1 MAKADAWGAPGGT
14 AFERREARGDGLA
27 GNTRLI
33 AEPAYRR
40 LLAAEPLLRRSIPAL
55 IILFLVVIAA
65 LRVLSLMNERDEVE
79 RDTRAILSLAAGQ
92 MASAIA
98 ADPNAASTGA
108 LDLLE
113 NAGRLGAMGRSH
125 VLAITDDAFKIIA
138 VSPLSTGWQ
147 GRSLDSLVQGGQ
159 PLFMF
164 GERAGVMNVSIAGQN
179 WYAAVSL
186 TASRKNAAAV
196 LVPQEAVFDSWRKTV
211 SLNVTLFV
219 LTAGVLIIILYAY
232 FGQAARAQAADRI
245 YLEAHQ
251 RIDMALVRGRC
262 GLWDW
267 DMVRGKMY
275 WSRSMYDM
283 LGYEPCDTMLSFG
296 EVDEIIHPED
306 GDLFDLANRIVEREI
321 DHIDQVFRM
330 RHADGQ
336 WVWMR
341 ARAQVIDP
349 EAPEIQLIGIAVDVT
364 EQRHLALRSEAA
376 DLRLRTAI
384 ENINESFVL
393 WDASEHLIMCNS
405 KFQKD
410 NGLSD
415 RDVMP
420 GAART
425 ALEEHMLAFASERR
439 LANSNGP
446 QGGVTLERQLADG
459 RWLQVNELRTRDGG
473 TVSVGSDI
481 TQIKLHQEKLVDSE
495 RRLMAT
501 IHDLSL
507 ARRAEEER
515 ARELVELNRKYMKET
530 ERAEA
535 ANRAKS
541 EFLAN
546 MSHELRTPLN
556 AIIGF
561 SELME
566 QGLFGPLGSPRY
578 EEYATDIN
586 GSGKYLLGVIN
597 DILDMSKIEAGQF
610 SVDREEIDLCPLIKE
625 TVRVVS
631 LQAAEKSITVETR
644 IAEFDAALRRPARD
658 QADRHQPAV
667 ERGEVHRTGRPH
679 FGQGAQHLRRVGAD
693 HRGQWLRHPQGSAGQ
708 ARPAVRAGAE
718 PVFQEP
724 CRIWP
729 RPGHLALAG
738 RTAGRRAE
746 DPLDRRRRHHRVGA
760 HPGEEGAASGEGSG
774 LKLSFDGGLIYNRPH
789 FHDLSAAKFVDHVL
803 GERHSPAVYVQA
815 KEPSPWP
822 AVEGDPAR
830 YVGRIGD
837 EHPDI
842 KIEVRNVLEVPL
854 QHFAITRQAD
864 PPAIVDRFVVHEL
877 PELRPILAV
886 QAGDVVAVDIGEID
900 FGHGNRPIFPQA
912 PAACAAGAG
921 SRGHCMPSSSLP
933 DGR

>member
-14 AFERREARGDGLA
+14 AFAHREARSDGLA

-40 LLAAEPLLRRSIPAL
+40 LLAAEPLLRRSIPVL
-55 IILFLVVIAA
+55 IITFLIVIAA
-65 LRVLSLMNERDEVE
+65 LRVLSLMNERDDVE
-79 RDTRAILSLAAGQ
+79 RNAKAILTLAAGQ
-92 MASAIA
+92 LASSLATTSDTVPGAIQ
-98 ADPNAASTGA
+98 
-108 LDLLE
+108 DLLE
-113 NAGRLGAMGRSH
+113 TTSRQGAMGRSH
-125 VLAITDDAFKIIA
+125 VLVITDSAFKIVA
-138 VSPLSTGWQ
+138 VTPRSMPWQ
-147 GRSLDSLVQGGQ
+147 GHSLDGLVEGGQ

-164 GERAGVMNVSIAGQN
+164 GDRAGVMEVNIDGRD

-186 TASRKNAAAV
+186 ANGRKGASAT
-196 LVPQEAVFDSWRKTV
+196 LVPQDAVFDAWRKTV

-219 LTAGVLIIILYAY
+219 LTAGVLIVILYAY

-283 LGYEPCDTMLSFG
+283 LGYKPCDTMLSFG
-296 EVDEIIHPED
+296 EVDQIIHPED
-306 GDLFDLANRIVEREI
+306 GDLFELANRIVAREI

-330 RHADGQ
+330 RHSDGQ

-393 WDASEHLIMCNS
+393 WDSAQRLIMCNS
-405 KFQKD
+405 KYQQD

-420 GAART
+420 GVTRA
-425 ALEEHMLAFASERR
+425 ALEERMLAFASERR
-439 LANSNGP
+439 LANTSGL
-446 QGGVTLERQLADG
+446 QGGATFERQLADG
-459 RWLQVNELRTRDGG
+459 RWLQVNELKTRDGG
-473 TVSVGSDI
+473 IVSVGSDI

-515 ARELVELNRKYMKET
+515 SRELVDLNRKYMKET

-566 QGLFGPLGSPRY
+566 QGLFGPLGSERY

-586 GSGKYLLGVIN
+586 SSGKYLLGVIN

-610 SVDREEIDLCPLIKE
+610 SLDREEIDLGPLISE

-631 LQAAEKSITVETR
+631 LQAAQKAITVETR
-644 IAEFDAALRRPARD
+644 IADALTLV
-658 QADRHQPAV
+658 ADRRAIKQIVINLLSNAV
-667 ERGEVHRTGRPH
+667 KFTGQGGHISVRARNTSGALVLTIEDNGCGIPKDALGKLGRPFEQVQNQFSKSH
-679 FGQGAQHLRRVGAD
+679 A
-693 HRGQWLRHPQGSAGQ
+693 
-708 ARPAVRAGAE
+708 
-718 PVFQEP
+718 
-724 CRIWP
+724 
-729 RPGHLALAG
+729 
-738 RTAGRRAE
+738 
-746 DPLDRRRRHHRVGA
+746 
-760 HPGEEGAASGEGSG
+760 GSG
-774 LKLSFDGGLIYNRPH
+774 LGLAISRSLAELQGGALKIRSTEGVGTIVSVRIPVKK
-789 FHDLSAAKFVDHVL
+789 AA
-803 GERHSPAVYVQA
+803 
-815 KEPSPWP
+815 
-822 AVEGDPAR
+822 
-830 YVGRIGD
+830 
-837 EHPDI
+837 
-842 KIEVRNVLEVPL
+842 
-854 QHFAITRQAD
+854 
-864 PPAIVDRFVVHEL
+864 PAIR
-877 PELRPILAV
+877 
-886 QAGDVVAVDIGEID
+886 VA
-900 FGHGNRPIFPQA
+900 A
-912 PAACAAGAG
+912 
-921 SRGHCMPSSSLP
+921 
-933 DGR
+933 

>member
-14 AFERREARGDGLA
+14 VFAHRETRGDGLA

-55 IILFLVVIAA
+55 IITFLIVIAA
-65 LRVLSLMNERDEVE
+65 LRVLSLMNERYDVE
-79 RDTRAILSLAAGQ
+79 RNAKAILTLAAGQ
-92 MASAIA
+92 LASSLATTSETVPGAIQ
-98 ADPNAASTGA
+98 
-108 LDLLE
+108 DLLE
-113 NAGRLGAMGRSH
+113 TTSRQGAMGRSH
-125 VLAITDDAFKIIA
+125 VLVITDSAFKIVA
-138 VSPLSTGWQ
+138 VTPRSMPWQ
-147 GRSLDSLVQGGQ
+147 GHSLDGLVEGGQ

-164 GERAGVMNVSIAGQN
+164 GDRAGVMDVNIGGRD

-186 TASRKNAAAV
+186 ADGGKGASAA
-196 LVPQEAVFDSWRKTV
+196 LVPQDAVFDAWRKTV

-219 LTAGVLIIILYAY
+219 LTAGVLIVILYAY

-283 LGYEPCDTMLSFG
+283 LGYKPCDTMLSFG
-296 EVDEIIHPED
+296 EVDQIIHPED
-306 GDLFDLANRIVEREI
+306 GDLFELANRIVAREI

-336 WVWMR
+336 WIWMR

-349 EAPEIQLIGIAVDVT
+349 VAPEIQLIGIAVDVT

-393 WDASEHLIMCNS
+393 WDSTQRLIMCNS
-405 KFQKD
+405 KYQQD

-420 GAART
+420 GTARA
-425 ALEEHMLAFASERR
+425 ALEERMLAFASERR
-439 LANSNGP
+439 LAHTSGL
-446 QGGVTLERQLADG
+446 QGGATFERQLADG
-459 RWLQVNELRTRDGG
+459 RWLQVNELKTRDGG
-473 TVSVGSDI
+473 IVSVGSDI

-515 ARELVELNRKYMKET
+515 SRELVDLNRKYMKET

-566 QGLFGPLGSPRY
+566 QGLFGPLGSERY

-586 GSGKYLLGVIN
+586 SSGKYLLGVIN

-610 SVDREEIDLCPLIKE
+610 SLDREEIDLGPLISE

-631 LQAAEKSITVETR
+631 LQAAQKAITVETR
-644 IAEFDAALRRPARD
+644 IADALTLV
-658 QADRHQPAV
+658 ADRRAIKQIVINLLSNAV
-667 ERGEVHRTGRPH
+667 KFTGQGGHISVRARNTSGALVLTIEDNGCGIPKEALGKLGRPFEQVQNQFSKSH
-679 FGQGAQHLRRVGAD
+679 A
-693 HRGQWLRHPQGSAGQ
+693 
-708 ARPAVRAGAE
+708 
-718 PVFQEP
+718 
-724 CRIWP
+724 
-729 RPGHLALAG
+729 
-738 RTAGRRAE
+738 
-746 DPLDRRRRHHRVGA
+746 
-760 HPGEEGAASGEGSG
+760 GSG
-774 LKLSFDGGLIYNRPH
+774 LGLAISRSLAELQGGALKIRSSEGVGTIVSVRIPV
-789 FHDLSAAKFVDHVL
+789 K
-803 GERHSPAVYVQA
+803 RAV
-815 KEPSPWP
+815 
-822 AVEGDPAR
+822 
-830 YVGRIGD
+830 
-837 EHPDI
+837 
-842 KIEVRNVLEVPL
+842 
-854 QHFAITRQAD
+854 
-864 PPAIVDRFVVHEL
+864 PAIK
-877 PELRPILAV
+877 
-886 QAGDVVAVDIGEID
+886 VA
-900 FGHGNRPIFPQA
+900 A
-912 PAACAAGAG
+912 
-921 SRGHCMPSSSLP
+921 
-933 DGR
+933 

>member
-14 AFERREARGDGLA
+14 VFAHRETRGDGLA

-55 IILFLVVIAA
+55 IITFLIVIAA
-65 LRVLSLMNERDEVE
+65 LRVLSLMNERDDVE
-79 RDTRAILSLAAGQ
+79 RNAKAILTLAAGQ
-92 MASAIA
+92 LASSLATTSETVPGAIQ
-98 ADPNAASTGA
+98 
-108 LDLLE
+108 DLLE
-113 NAGRLGAMGRSH
+113 TTSRQGAMGRSH
-125 VLAITDDAFKIIA
+125 VLVITDSAFKIVA
-138 VSPLSTGWQ
+138 VTPRSMPWQ
-147 GRSLDSLVQGGQ
+147 GHSLDGLVEGGQ

-164 GERAGVMNVSIAGQN
+164 GDRAGVMDVNIGGRD

-186 TASRKNAAAV
+186 ADGGKGASAA
-196 LVPQEAVFDSWRKTV
+196 LVPQDAVFDAWRKTV

-219 LTAGVLIIILYAY
+219 LTAGVLIVILYAY

-283 LGYEPCDTMLSFG
+283 LGYKPCETMLSFG
-296 EVDEIIHPED
+296 EVDQIIHPED
-306 GDLFDLANRIVEREI
+306 GDLFELANRIVAREI

-336 WVWMR
+336 WIWMR

-393 WDASEHLIMCNS
+393 WDSTQRLIMCNS
-405 KFQKD
+405 KYQQD

-420 GAART
+420 GTARA
-425 ALEEHMLAFASERR
+425 ALEERMLAFASERR
-439 LANSNGP
+439 LAHTSGL
-446 QGGVTLERQLADG
+446 QGGATFERQLADG
-459 RWLQVNELRTRDGG
+459 RWLQVNELKTRDGG
-473 TVSVGSDI
+473 IVSVGSDI

-515 ARELVELNRKYMKET
+515 SRELVDLNRKYMKET

-566 QGLFGPLGSPRY
+566 QGLFGPLGSERY

-586 GSGKYLLGVIN
+586 SSGKYLLGVIN

-610 SVDREEIDLCPLIKE
+610 SLDREEIDLGPLISE

-631 LQAAEKSITVETR
+631 LQAAQKAITVETR
-644 IAEFDAALRRPARD
+644 IADALTLV
-658 QADRHQPAV
+658 ADRRAIKQIVINLLSNAV
-667 ERGEVHRTGRPH
+667 KFTGQGGHISVRARNTSGALVLTIEDNGCGIPKEALGKLGRPFEQVQNQFSKSH
-679 FGQGAQHLRRVGAD
+679 A
-693 HRGQWLRHPQGSAGQ
+693 
-708 ARPAVRAGAE
+708 
-718 PVFQEP
+718 
-724 CRIWP
+724 
-729 RPGHLALAG
+729 
-738 RTAGRRAE
+738 
-746 DPLDRRRRHHRVGA
+746 
-760 HPGEEGAASGEGSG
+760 GSG
-774 LKLSFDGGLIYNRPH
+774 LGLAISRSLAELQGGALKIRSSEGVGTIVSVRIPV
-789 FHDLSAAKFVDHVL
+789 K
-803 GERHSPAVYVQA
+803 RAV
-815 KEPSPWP
+815 
-822 AVEGDPAR
+822 
-830 YVGRIGD
+830 
-837 EHPDI
+837 
-842 KIEVRNVLEVPL
+842 
-854 QHFAITRQAD
+854 
-864 PPAIVDRFVVHEL
+864 PAIK
-877 PELRPILAV
+877 
-886 QAGDVVAVDIGEID
+886 VA
-900 FGHGNRPIFPQA
+900 A
-912 PAACAAGAG
+912 
-921 SRGHCMPSSSLP
+921 
-933 DGR
+933 

>member
-14 AFERREARGDGLA
+14 PFERREARGDGLA

-644 IAEFDAALRRPARD
+644 IADSMRLY
-658 QADRHQPAV
+658 ADRRAIKQIVINLLSNAV
-667 ERGEVHRTGRPH
+667 KFTGQGGHISVRARNTSGALVLTIEDNGCGIPKEALGKLGRPFEQVQNQFSKNH
-679 FGQGAQHLRRVGAD
+679 A
-693 HRGQWLRHPQGSAGQ
+693 
-708 ARPAVRAGAE
+708 
-718 PVFQEP
+718 
-724 CRIWP
+724 
-729 RPGHLALAG
+729 
-738 RTAGRRAE
+738 
-746 DPLDRRRRHHRVGA
+746 
-760 HPGEEGAASGEGSG
+760 GSG
-774 LKLSFDGGLIYNRPH
+774 LGLAISRSLAELQGGALKIRSTEGVGTIVSVRIPVKK
-789 FHDLSAAKFVDHVL
+789 AT
-803 GERHSPAVYVQA
+803 PAV
-815 KEPSPWP
+815 K
-822 AVEGDPAR
+822 
-830 YVGRIGD
+830 
-837 EHPDI
+837 
-842 KIEVRNVLEVPL
+842 
-854 QHFAITRQAD
+854 
-864 PPAIVDRFVVHEL
+864 
-877 PELRPILAV
+877 
-886 QAGDVVAVDIGEID
+886 
-900 FGHGNRPIFPQA
+900 
-912 PAACAAGAG
+912 AAA
-921 SRGHCMPSSSLP
+921 
-933 DGR
+933 

>member
-14 AFERREARGDGLA
+14 AFAHREARSDGLA

-40 LLAAEPLLRRSIPAL
+40 LLAAEPLLRRSIPVL
-55 IILFLVVIAA
+55 IITFLVVIAA
-65 LRVLSLMNERDEVE
+65 LRVLSLMNERDDVE
-79 RDTRAILSLAAGQ
+79 RNAKAILMLAAGQ
-92 MASAIA
+92 LASSLATTSDTVPGAIQ
-98 ADPNAASTGA
+98 
-108 LDLLE
+108 DLLE
-113 NAGRLGAMGRSH
+113 TTSRQGAMGRSH
-125 VLAITDDAFKIIA
+125 VLVITDSAFKIVA
-138 VSPLSTGWQ
+138 VTPRSVPWQ
-147 GRSLDSLVQGGQ
+147 GHSLDGLVEGGQ

-164 GERAGVMNVSIAGQN
+164 GDRAGVMDVNIDGRD

-186 TASRKNAAAV
+186 ANGQKGASAA
-196 LVPQEAVFDSWRKTV
+196 LVPQDAVFDAWRKTV

-219 LTAGVLIIILYAY
+219 LTAGVLIVILYAY

-283 LGYEPCDTMLSFG
+283 LGYKPCDTMLSFG
-296 EVDEIIHPED
+296 EVDQIIHPED
-306 GDLFDLANRIVEREI
+306 GDLFELANRIVAREI

-330 RHADGQ
+330 RHSDGQ

-393 WDASEHLIMCNS
+393 WDSAQRLIMCNS
-405 KFQKD
+405 KYQQD

-420 GAART
+420 GVTRA
-425 ALEEHMLAFASERR
+425 ALEERMLAFASERR
-439 LANSNGP
+439 LAHTSGL
-446 QGGVTLERQLADG
+446 QGGATFERQLADG
-459 RWLQVNELRTRDGG
+459 RWLQVNELKTRDGG
-473 TVSVGSDI
+473 IVSVGSDI

-515 ARELVELNRKYMKET
+515 SRELVDLNRKYMKET

-566 QGLFGPLGSPRY
+566 QGLFGPLGSERY

-586 GSGKYLLGVIN
+586 SSGKYLLGVIN

-610 SVDREEIDLCPLIKE
+610 SLDREEIDLGPLISE

-631 LQAAEKSITVETR
+631 LQAAQKAITVETR
-644 IAEFDAALRRPARD
+644 IADALTLV
-658 QADRHQPAV
+658 ADRRAIKQIVINLLSNAV
-667 ERGEVHRTGRPH
+667 KFTGQGGHISVRARNTSGALVLTIEDNGCGIPKDALGKLGRPFEQVQNQFSKSH
-679 FGQGAQHLRRVGAD
+679 A
-693 HRGQWLRHPQGSAGQ
+693 
-708 ARPAVRAGAE
+708 
-718 PVFQEP
+718 
-724 CRIWP
+724 
-729 RPGHLALAG
+729 
-738 RTAGRRAE
+738 
-746 DPLDRRRRHHRVGA
+746 
-760 HPGEEGAASGEGSG
+760 GSG
-774 LKLSFDGGLIYNRPH
+774 LGLAISRSLAELQGGALKIRSTEGVGTIVSVRIPVKK
-789 FHDLSAAKFVDHVL
+789 AA
-803 GERHSPAVYVQA
+803 
-815 KEPSPWP
+815 
-822 AVEGDPAR
+822 
-830 YVGRIGD
+830 
-837 EHPDI
+837 
-842 KIEVRNVLEVPL
+842 
-854 QHFAITRQAD
+854 
-864 PPAIVDRFVVHEL
+864 PAIR
-877 PELRPILAV
+877 
-886 QAGDVVAVDIGEID
+886 VA
-900 FGHGNRPIFPQA
+900 A
-912 PAACAAGAG
+912 
-921 SRGHCMPSSSLP
+921 
-933 DGR
+933 

>member
-1 MAKADAWGAPGGT
+1 MAKADAWGAPGGM
-14 AFERREARGDGLA
+14 AFARRETRSDGLA

-33 AEPAYRR
+33 AEPAYKR

-55 IILFLVVIAA
+55 IVIFLLVIAA
-65 LRVLSLMNERDEVE
+65 LRVLSLMNERDDVE
-79 RDTRAILSLAAGQ
+79 RDAKAILTLAAAQLASSLATT
-92 MASAIA
+92 S
-98 ADPNAASTGA
+98 DTLPGA
-108 LDLLE
+108 TQDLLE
-113 NAGRLGAMGRSH
+113 TTSRQGAMGRSH
-125 VLAITDDAFKIIA
+125 VLVITDSAFKITA
-138 VSPLSTGWQ
+138 VTPRSVPWQ
-147 GRSLDSLVQGGQ
+147 GHSLDGLVQGGQ

-164 GERAGVMNVSIAGQN
+164 GDRAGVMEVNIGGQD

-186 TASRKNAAAV
+186 SRDRKGAAAA
-196 LVPQEAVFDSWRKTV
+196 LVPQEAVFDTWRKTV

-283 LGYEPCDTMLSFG
+283 LGYEPCETMLSFG

-306 GDLFDLANRIVEREI
+306 GDLFELANRIVAREI

-341 ARAQVIDP
+341 ARAQVMDP

-393 WDASEHLIMCNS
+393 WDSSQRLIMCNS
-405 KFQKD
+405 KYQQD

-420 GAART
+420 GVTRAS
-425 ALEEHMLAFASERR
+425 LEERMLAFASERR
-439 LANSNGP
+439 LANTNGP
-446 QGGVTLERQLADG
+446 QGGATFERQLSDG

-473 TVSVGSDI
+473 NVSVGSDI

-515 ARELVELNRKYMKET
+515 SRELVDLNRKYMKET

-566 QGLFGPLGSPRY
+566 QGLFGPLGSERY

-586 GSGKYLLGVIN
+586 SSGKYLLGVIN

-610 SVDREEIDLCPLIKE
+610 SLDQEQIDLGPLISE

-631 LQAAEKSITVETR
+631 LQAAQKAITVETR
-644 IAEFDAALRRPARD
+644 IADALTLF
-658 QADRHQPAV
+658 ADRRAIKQIVINLLSNAV
-667 ERGEVHRTGRPH
+667 KFTGQGGHISVRARNTSGALVLTIEDNGCGIPKEALGKLGRPFEQVQNQFSKNH
-679 FGQGAQHLRRVGAD
+679 A
-693 HRGQWLRHPQGSAGQ
+693 
-708 ARPAVRAGAE
+708 
-718 PVFQEP
+718 
-724 CRIWP
+724 
-729 RPGHLALAG
+729 
-738 RTAGRRAE
+738 
-746 DPLDRRRRHHRVGA
+746 
-760 HPGEEGAASGEGSG
+760 GSG
-774 LKLSFDGGLIYNRPH
+774 LGLAISRSLAELQGGALKIR
-789 FHDLSAAKFVDHVL
+789 ST
-803 GERHSPAVYVQA
+803 
-815 KEPSPWP
+815 
-822 AVEGDPAR
+822 EG
-830 YVGRIGD
+830 VGTIVSVRI
-837 EHPDI
+837 PV
-842 KIEVRNVLEVPL
+842 KK
-854 QHFAITRQAD
+854 
-864 PPAIVDRFVVHEL
+864 
-877 PELRPILAV
+877 
-886 QAGDVVAVDIGEID
+886 
-900 FGHGNRPIFPQA
+900 A
-912 PAACAAGAG
+912 PAAVKAAA
-921 SRGHCMPSSSLP
+921 
-933 DGR
+933 

>member
-1 MAKADAWGAPGGT
+1 
-14 AFERREARGDGLA
+14 

-40 LLAAEPLLRRSIPAL
+40 LLAAEPLLRRSIPVL
-55 IILFLVVIAA
+55 IITFLIVIAA
-65 LRVLSLMNERDEVE
+65 LRVLSLMNERDDVE
-79 RDTRAILSLAAGQ
+79 RNAKAILTLAAGQ
-92 MASAIA
+92 LASSLATTSETVPGAIQ
-98 ADPNAASTGA
+98 
-108 LDLLE
+108 DLLE
-113 NAGRLGAMGRSH
+113 TTSRQGAMGRSH
-125 VLAITDDAFKIIA
+125 VLVITDSAFKIVA
-138 VSPLSTGWQ
+138 VTPRSMPWQ
-147 GRSLDSLVQGGQ
+147 GHSLDGLVEGGQ

-164 GERAGVMNVSIAGQN
+164 GDRAGVMDVNIDGRD

-186 TASRKNAAAV
+186 ANGGKGASAA
-196 LVPQEAVFDSWRKTV
+196 LVPQDAVFDAWRKTV

-219 LTAGVLIIILYAY
+219 LTAGVLIVILYAY

-283 LGYEPCDTMLSFG
+283 LGYKPCETMLSFG
-296 EVDEIIHPED
+296 EVDQIIHPED
-306 GDLFDLANRIVEREI
+306 GDLFELANRIVAREI

-393 WDASEHLIMCNS
+393 WDSTQRLIMCNS
-405 KFQKD
+405 KYQQD

-420 GAART
+420 GTARA
-425 ALEEHMLAFASERR
+425 ALEERMLAFASERR
-439 LANSNGP
+439 LAHTSGL
-446 QGGVTLERQLADG
+446 QGGATFERQLADG
-459 RWLQVNELRTRDGG
+459 RWLQVNELKTRDGG
-473 TVSVGSDI
+473 IVSVGSDI

-515 ARELVELNRKYMKET
+515 SRELVDLNRKYMKET

-566 QGLFGPLGSPRY
+566 QGLFGPLGSERY

-586 GSGKYLLGVIN
+586 SSGKYLLGVIN

-610 SVDREEIDLCPLIKE
+610 SLDREEIDLGPLISE

-631 LQAAEKSITVETR
+631 LQAAQKAITVETR
-644 IAEFDAALRRPARD
+644 IADALTLV
-658 QADRHQPAV
+658 ADRRAIKQIVINLLSNAV
-667 ERGEVHRTGRPH
+667 KFTGHGGHISVRARNTSGALVLTIEDNGCGIPKEALGKLGRPFEQVQNQFSKSH
-679 FGQGAQHLRRVGAD
+679 A
-693 HRGQWLRHPQGSAGQ
+693 
-708 ARPAVRAGAE
+708 
-718 PVFQEP
+718 
-724 CRIWP
+724 
-729 RPGHLALAG
+729 
-738 RTAGRRAE
+738 
-746 DPLDRRRRHHRVGA
+746 
-760 HPGEEGAASGEGSG
+760 GSG
-774 LKLSFDGGLIYNRPH
+774 LGLAISRSLAELQGGALKIR
-789 FHDLSAAKFVDHVL
+789 S
-803 GERHSPAVYVQA
+803 S
-815 KEPSPWP
+815 
-822 AVEGDPAR
+822 EG
-830 YVGRIGD
+830 VGTIVSVRI
-837 EHPDI
+837 PV
-842 KIEVRNVLEVPL
+842 KKSV
-854 QHFAITRQAD
+854 
-864 PPAIVDRFVVHEL
+864 PAIK
-877 PELRPILAV
+877 
-886 QAGDVVAVDIGEID
+886 
-900 FGHGNRPIFPQA
+900 
-912 PAACAAGAG
+912 AAA
-921 SRGHCMPSSSLP
+921 
-933 DGR
+933 

>member
-14 AFERREARGDGLA
+14 AFAHREARSDGLA

-40 LLAAEPLLRRSIPAL
+40 LLAAEPLLRRSIPVL
-55 IILFLVVIAA
+55 IITFLIVIAA
-65 LRVLSLMNERDEVE
+65 LRVLSLMNERDDVE
-79 RDTRAILSLAAGQ
+79 RNAKAILTLAAGHL
-92 MASAIA
+92 ASSLATSSDTVPGAIQ
-98 ADPNAASTGA
+98 
-108 LDLLE
+108 DLLE
-113 NAGRLGAMGRSH
+113 TTSRQGAMGRSH
-125 VLAITDDAFKIIA
+125 VLVITDSAFKIVA
-138 VSPLSTGWQ
+138 VTPRSVPWQ
-147 GRSLDSLVQGGQ
+147 GHSLDGLVEGGQ

-164 GERAGVMNVSIAGQN
+164 GDRAGVMDVNIDGRD

-186 TASRKNAAAV
+186 ANGRKGASAA
-196 LVPQEAVFDSWRKTV
+196 LVPQDAVFDTWRKTV

-219 LTAGVLIIILYAY
+219 LTAGVLIVILYAY

-283 LGYEPCDTMLSFG
+283 LGYKPCDTMLSFG
-296 EVDEIIHPED
+296 EVDQIIHPED
-306 GDLFDLANRIVEREI
+306 GDLFELANRIVAREI

-330 RHADGQ
+330 RHSDGQ

-393 WDASEHLIMCNS
+393 WDSAQRLIMCNS
-405 KFQKD
+405 KYQQD

-420 GAART
+420 GTARA
-425 ALEEHMLAFASERR
+425 ALEERMLAFASERR
-439 LANSNGP
+439 LANTSGL
-446 QGGVTLERQLADG
+446 QGGATFERQLADG
-459 RWLQVNELRTRDGG
+459 RWLQVNELKTRDGG
-473 TVSVGSDI
+473 IVSVGSDI

-515 ARELVELNRKYMKET
+515 SRELVDLNRKYMKET

-566 QGLFGPLGSPRY
+566 QGLFGPLGSERY

-586 GSGKYLLGVIN
+586 SSGKYLLGVIN

-610 SVDREEIDLCPLIKE
+610 SLDREEIDLGPLISE

-631 LQAAEKSITVETR
+631 LQAAQKAITVETR
-644 IAEFDAALRRPARD
+644 IADALTLV
-658 QADRHQPAV
+658 ADRRAIKQIVINLLSNAV
-667 ERGEVHRTGRPH
+667 KFTGQGGHISVRARNTSGALVLTIEDNGCGIPKDALGKLGRPFEQVQNQFSKSH
-679 FGQGAQHLRRVGAD
+679 A
-693 HRGQWLRHPQGSAGQ
+693 
-708 ARPAVRAGAE
+708 
-718 PVFQEP
+718 
-724 CRIWP
+724 
-729 RPGHLALAG
+729 
-738 RTAGRRAE
+738 
-746 DPLDRRRRHHRVGA
+746 
-760 HPGEEGAASGEGSG
+760 GSG
-774 LKLSFDGGLIYNRPH
+774 LGLAISRSLAELQGGALKIRSTEGVGTIVSVRIPVKK
-789 FHDLSAAKFVDHVL
+789 AAPV
-803 GERHSPAVYVQA
+803 
-815 KEPSPWP
+815 
-822 AVEGDPAR
+822 
-830 YVGRIGD
+830 
-837 EHPDI
+837 
-842 KIEVRNVLEVPL
+842 VR
-854 QHFAITRQAD
+854 
-864 PPAIVDRFVVHEL
+864 
-877 PELRPILAV
+877 
-886 QAGDVVAVDIGEID
+886 VA
-900 FGHGNRPIFPQA
+900 A
-912 PAACAAGAG
+912 
-921 SRGHCMPSSSLP
+921 
-933 DGR
+933 

>member
-14 AFERREARGDGLA
+14 VFAHRETRGDGLA

-55 IILFLVVIAA
+55 IITFLIVIAA
-65 LRVLSLMNERDEVE
+65 LRVLSLMNERDDVE
-79 RDTRAILSLAAGQ
+79 RNAKAILTLAAGQ
-92 MASAIA
+92 LASSLATTSETVPGAIQ
-98 ADPNAASTGA
+98 
-108 LDLLE
+108 DLLE
-113 NAGRLGAMGRSH
+113 TTSRQGAMGRSH
-125 VLAITDDAFKIIA
+125 VLVITDSAFKIVA
-138 VSPLSTGWQ
+138 VTPRSMPWQ
-147 GRSLDSLVQGGQ
+147 GHSLDGLVEGGQ

-164 GERAGVMNVSIAGQN
+164 GDRAGVMDVNIGGRD

-186 TASRKNAAAV
+186 ADGGKGASAA
-196 LVPQEAVFDSWRKTV
+196 LVPQDAVFDAWRKTV

-219 LTAGVLIIILYAY
+219 LTAGVLIVILYAY

-283 LGYEPCDTMLSFG
+283 LGYKPCDTMLSFG
-296 EVDEIIHPED
+296 EVDQIIHPED
-306 GDLFDLANRIVEREI
+306 GDLFELANRIVAREI

-336 WVWMR
+336 WIWMR

-393 WDASEHLIMCNS
+393 WDSTQRLIMCNS
-405 KFQKD
+405 KYQQD

-420 GAART
+420 GTARA
-425 ALEEHMLAFASERR
+425 ALEERMLAFASERR
-439 LANSNGP
+439 LAHTSGL
-446 QGGVTLERQLADG
+446 QGGATFERQLADG
-459 RWLQVNELRTRDGG
+459 RWLQVNELKTRDGG
-473 TVSVGSDI
+473 IVSVGSDI

-515 ARELVELNRKYMKET
+515 SRELVDLNRKYMKET

-566 QGLFGPLGSPRY
+566 QGLFGPLGSERY

-586 GSGKYLLGVIN
+586 SSGKYLLGVIN

-610 SVDREEIDLCPLIKE
+610 SLDREEIDLGPLISE

-631 LQAAEKSITVETR
+631 LQAAQKAITVETR
-644 IAEFDAALRRPARD
+644 IADALTLV
-658 QADRHQPAV
+658 ADRRAIKQIVINLLSNAV
-667 ERGEVHRTGRPH
+667 KFTGQGGHISVRARNTSGALVLTIEDNGCGIPKEALGKLGRPFEQVQNQFSKSH
-679 FGQGAQHLRRVGAD
+679 A
-693 HRGQWLRHPQGSAGQ
+693 
-708 ARPAVRAGAE
+708 
-718 PVFQEP
+718 
-724 CRIWP
+724 
-729 RPGHLALAG
+729 
-738 RTAGRRAE
+738 
-746 DPLDRRRRHHRVGA
+746 
-760 HPGEEGAASGEGSG
+760 GSG
-774 LKLSFDGGLIYNRPH
+774 LGLAISRSLAELQGGALKIRSSEGVGTIVSVRIPV
-789 FHDLSAAKFVDHVL
+789 K
-803 GERHSPAVYVQA
+803 RAV
-815 KEPSPWP
+815 
-822 AVEGDPAR
+822 
-830 YVGRIGD
+830 
-837 EHPDI
+837 
-842 KIEVRNVLEVPL
+842 
-854 QHFAITRQAD
+854 
-864 PPAIVDRFVVHEL
+864 PAIK
-877 PELRPILAV
+877 
-886 QAGDVVAVDIGEID
+886 VA
-900 FGHGNRPIFPQA
+900 A
-912 PAACAAGAG
+912 
-921 SRGHCMPSSSLP
+921 
-933 DGR
+933 

>member
-1 MAKADAWGAPGGT
+1 MAKADAWGAPGGM
-14 AFERREARGDGLA
+14 AFARRKTRSDGLA
-27 GNTRLI
+27 GNARLI
-33 AEPAYRR
+33 AEPAYKR

-55 IILFLVVIAA
+55 IVIFLIVIAA
-65 LRVLSLMNERDEVE
+65 LRVLSLMNERDDVE
-79 RDTRAILSLAAGQ
+79 RDAKAVLTLAAAQLASSLATT
-92 MASAIA
+92 S
-98 ADPNAASTGA
+98 DTLPGA
-108 LDLLE
+108 TQNLLE
-113 NAGRLGAMGRSH
+113 TTSRQGAMGRSH
-125 VLAITDDAFKIIA
+125 VLVITDSAFKITA
-138 VSPLSTGWQ
+138 VTPRSVPWQ
-147 GRSLDSLVQGGQ
+147 GHSLDGLVQGGQ

-164 GERAGVMNVSIAGQN
+164 GDRAGVMEVNIGGQD

-186 TASRKNAAAV
+186 SRDRKGAAAA
-196 LVPQEAVFDSWRKTV
+196 LVPQEAVFDAWRKTV

-219 LTAGVLIIILYAY
+219 LTAGVLIIVLYAY

-283 LGYEPCDTMLSFG
+283 LGYEPCETMLSFG

-306 GDLFDLANRIVEREI
+306 GDLFTLANRIVAREI

-341 ARAQVIDP
+341 ARAQVMDP

-393 WDASEHLIMCNS
+393 WDSAQRLIMCNS
-405 KFQKD
+405 KYQQD

-420 GAART
+420 GVTRVS
-425 ALEEHMLAFASERR
+425 LEERMLAFASERR
-439 LANSNGP
+439 LANTNGP
-446 QGGVTLERQLADG
+446 QGGATFERQLSDG

-473 TVSVGSDI
+473 IVSVGSDI

-515 ARELVELNRKYMKET
+515 SRELVDLNRKYMKET

-566 QGLFGPLGSPRY
+566 QGLFGPLGSERY

-586 GSGKYLLGVIN
+586 SSGKYLLGVIN

-610 SVDREEIDLCPLIKE
+610 SLDQEQIDLGPLISE

-631 LQAAEKSITVETR
+631 LQAAQKAITVETR
-644 IAEFDAALRRPARD
+644 IADALTLF
-658 QADRHQPAV
+658 ADRRAIKQIVINLLSNAV
-667 ERGEVHRTGRPH
+667 KFTGQGGHISVRARNTSGALVLTIEDNGCGIPKEALGKLGRPFEQVQNQFSKNH
-679 FGQGAQHLRRVGAD
+679 A
-693 HRGQWLRHPQGSAGQ
+693 
-708 ARPAVRAGAE
+708 
-718 PVFQEP
+718 
-724 CRIWP
+724 
-729 RPGHLALAG
+729 
-738 RTAGRRAE
+738 
-746 DPLDRRRRHHRVGA
+746 
-760 HPGEEGAASGEGSG
+760 GSG
-774 LKLSFDGGLIYNRPH
+774 LGLAISRSLAELQGGALKIRSTESVGTIVSVRIPVKK
-789 FHDLSAAKFVDHVL
+789 AP
-803 GERHSPAVYVQA
+803 PAV
-815 KEPSPWP
+815 K
-822 AVEGDPAR
+822 
-830 YVGRIGD
+830 
-837 EHPDI
+837 
-842 KIEVRNVLEVPL
+842 
-854 QHFAITRQAD
+854 
-864 PPAIVDRFVVHEL
+864 
-877 PELRPILAV
+877 
-886 QAGDVVAVDIGEID
+886 VA
-900 FGHGNRPIFPQA
+900 A
-912 PAACAAGAG
+912 
-921 SRGHCMPSSSLP
+921 
-933 DGR
+933 

>member
-1 MAKADAWGAPGGT
+1 MAKADAWGAPGGM
-14 AFERREARGDGLA
+14 AFARRETRSDGLA

-33 AEPAYRR
+33 AEPAYKR

-55 IILFLVVIAA
+55 IIIFLLVIAA
-65 LRVLSLMNERDEVE
+65 LRVLSLMNERDDVE
-79 RDTRAILSLAAGQ
+79 RDAKAILTLAAGQ
-92 MASAIA
+92 LASSLATTSDTVPGAIQ
-98 ADPNAASTGA
+98 
-108 LDLLE
+108 DLLE
-113 NAGRLGAMGRSH
+113 TTSRQGAMGRSH
-125 VLAITDDAFKIIA
+125 VLVITDNAFKITA
-138 VSPLSTGWQ
+138 VTPRSMPWQ
-147 GRSLDSLVQGGQ
+147 GHALDGLVEGGQ

-164 GERAGVMNVSIAGQN
+164 GDRAGVMEVSIGGQD
-179 WYAAVSL
+179 WYAAVSV
-186 TASRKNAAAV
+186 AKDRKGAAAA
-196 LVPQEAVFDSWRKTV
+196 LVPQEAVFDTWRKTV

-306 GDLFDLANRIVEREI
+306 GDLFELANKIVAREI

-341 ARAQVIDP
+341 ARAQVMDP

-393 WDASEHLIMCNS
+393 WDSAQRLIMCNS
-405 KFQKD
+405 KYQQD

-420 GAART
+420 GVTRAS
-425 ALEEHMLAFASERR
+425 LEERMLAFASERR
-439 LANSNGP
+439 LANTNGP
-446 QGGVTLERQLADG
+446 QGGATFERQLSDG

-473 TVSVGSDI
+473 IVSVGSDI

-507 ARRAEEER
+507 ARRSEEER
-515 ARELVELNRKYMKET
+515 SSELVDLNRKYMKET

-566 QGLFGPLGSPRY
+566 QGLFGPLGSERY

-586 GSGKYLLGVIN
+586 SSGKYLLGVIN

-610 SVDREEIDLCPLIKE
+610 SLDREQIDLGPLISE

-631 LQAAEKSITVETR
+631 LQAAQKAITVETR
-644 IAEFDAALRRPARD
+644 IADALTLF
-658 QADRHQPAV
+658 ADRRAIKQIVINLLSNAV
-667 ERGEVHRTGRPH
+667 KFTGQGGHISVRARNTSGALVLTIEDNGCGIPKEALGKLGRPFEQVQNQFSKNH
-679 FGQGAQHLRRVGAD
+679 A
-693 HRGQWLRHPQGSAGQ
+693 
-708 ARPAVRAGAE
+708 
-718 PVFQEP
+718 
-724 CRIWP
+724 
-729 RPGHLALAG
+729 
-738 RTAGRRAE
+738 
-746 DPLDRRRRHHRVGA
+746 
-760 HPGEEGAASGEGSG
+760 GSG
-774 LKLSFDGGLIYNRPH
+774 LGLAISRSLAELQGGALKIR
-789 FHDLSAAKFVDHVL
+789 ST
-803 GERHSPAVYVQA
+803 
-815 KEPSPWP
+815 
-822 AVEGDPAR
+822 EG
-830 YVGRIGD
+830 VGTIVSVRI
-837 EHPDI
+837 PV
-842 KIEVRNVLEVPL
+842 KK
-854 QHFAITRQAD
+854 
-864 PPAIVDRFVVHEL
+864 
-877 PELRPILAV
+877 
-886 QAGDVVAVDIGEID
+886 
-900 FGHGNRPIFPQA
+900 A
-912 PAACAAGAG
+912 PAAVKVAA
-921 SRGHCMPSSSLP
+921 
-933 DGR
+933 

>member
-1 MAKADAWGAPGGT
+1 MAKADAWGAPEGT
-14 AFERREARGDGLA
+14 AFERRKARGDGLA

-55 IILFLVVIAA
+55 IIIFLIVIAA
-65 LRVLSLMNERDEVE
+65 LRVLSLMNERDETE
-79 RDTRAILSLAAGQ
+79 RDVKAVLGLAAGQ
-92 MASAIA
+92 MANAIS
-98 ADPNAASTGA
+98 ADPNAAASGA
-108 LDLLE
+108 IDLLE
-113 NAGRLGAMGRSH
+113 STSRQGAMGRSH
-125 VLAITDDAFKIIA
+125 VLVITDSAFKIIA

-147 GRSLDSLVQGGQ
+147 GRSLDSLVLDGQ

-164 GERAGVMNVSIAGQN
+164 GDRAGVMDVSIGGQD

-186 TASRKNAAAV
+186 TRDRKNAAAV

-232 FGQAARAQAADRI
+232 FGQASRAQTADRI

-283 LGYEPCDTMLSFG
+283 LGYEPCNSMLSFG
-296 EVDEIIHPED
+296 EVDDIIHPED
-306 GDLFDLANRIVEREI
+306 GDLFELANKIVEREI

-393 WDASEHLIMCNS
+393 WDAAQRLIMCNS

-420 GAART
+420 GAAR
-425 ALEEHMLAFASERR
+425 AVLEERMLAFASERR
-439 LANSNGP
+439 LANTNGP
-446 QGGVTLERQLADG
+446 QGGATFERQLSDG

-515 ARELVELNRKYMKET
+515 ASELVELNRKYMKET

-578 EEYATDIN
+578 EEYANDIN

-610 SVDREEIDLCPLIKE
+610 SMDREEIDLCPLIRE
-625 TVRVVS
+625 TVRVIS

-644 IAEFDAALRRPARD
+644 IADTMTLF
-658 QADRHQPAV
+658 ADRRAIKQIAINLLSNAV
-667 ERGEVHRTGRPH
+667 KFTGQGGHISVRARNTSGALVLTIEDNGCGIPKEALSKLGRPFEQVQNQFSKNH
-679 FGQGAQHLRRVGAD
+679 A
-693 HRGQWLRHPQGSAGQ
+693 
-708 ARPAVRAGAE
+708 
-718 PVFQEP
+718 
-724 CRIWP
+724 
-729 RPGHLALAG
+729 
-738 RTAGRRAE
+738 
-746 DPLDRRRRHHRVGA
+746 
-760 HPGEEGAASGEGSG
+760 GSG
-774 LKLSFDGGLIYNRPH
+774 LGLAISRSLAELQGGALKIRSTEGVGTIVSVRIPVKK
-789 FHDLSAAKFVDHVL
+789 AA
-803 GERHSPAVYVQA
+803 PAV
-815 KEPSPWP
+815 K
-822 AVEGDPAR
+822 
-830 YVGRIGD
+830 
-837 EHPDI
+837 
-842 KIEVRNVLEVPL
+842 
-854 QHFAITRQAD
+854 
-864 PPAIVDRFVVHEL
+864 
-877 PELRPILAV
+877 
-886 QAGDVVAVDIGEID
+886 
-900 FGHGNRPIFPQA
+900 
-912 PAACAAGAG
+912 AAA
-921 SRGHCMPSSSLP
+921 
-933 DGR
+933 

>member
-1 MAKADAWGAPGGT
+1 MAKADAWGAPGGK
-14 AFERREARGDGLA
+14 AFARRKARSDGLA

-33 AEPAYRR
+33 AEPTYQR
-40 LLAAEPLLRRSIPAL
+40 LLAAEPVLRRSIPAL
-55 IILFLVVIAA
+55 IVIFLIVIAA
-65 LRVLSLMNERDEVE
+65 LRFLSLMNEHDEIE
-79 RDTRAILSLAAGQ
+79 RDAKAVLALAAGQ
-92 MASAIA
+92 MAQAVT
-98 ADPNAASTGA
+98 ADPNAAGA
-108 LDLLE
+108 NAISLLE
-113 NAGRLGAMGRSH
+113 STSRQGAMSRAH
-125 VLAITDDAFKIIA
+125 VLAITDGAFKVIA

-147 GRSLDSLVQGGQ
+147 GRTLDSLVLGGQ

-164 GERAGVMNVSIAGQN
+164 GDRAGVMDVSIAGQD
-179 WYAAVSL
+179 WFAAVSL
-186 TASRKNAAAV
+186 TGDRKHAAAV
-196 LVPQEAVFDSWRKTV
+196 LVPQEAVFDSWRKSM

-219 LTAGVLIIILYAY
+219 LTAGVLIVILYAY

-283 LGYEPCDTMLSFG
+283 LGYEPCDSMLSFG
-296 EVDEIIHPED
+296 EVDEIIHPDD
-306 GDLFDLANRIVEREI
+306 GDLFELANRIVEREI

-376 DLRLRTAI
+376 DMRLRTAI

-393 WDASEHLIMCNS
+393 WDASERLIMCNS

-415 RDVMP
+415 RDVVP
-420 GAART
+420 GVGRD
-425 ALEEHMLAFASERR
+425 ALEERMLAFASERR
-439 LANSNGP
+439 LANANGP
-446 QGGVTLERQLADG
+446 HGGVTLERQLADG

-473 TVSVGSDI
+473 IVSVGSDI

-515 ARELVELNRKYMKET
+515 SSELVELNRKYMKET

-561 SELME
+561 SELMQ
-566 QGLFGPLGSPRY
+566 QGLFGPLGSDRY

-610 SVDREEIDLCPLIKE
+610 SLDREEIDLCPLIKE
-625 TVRVVS
+625 TVRVIS
-631 LQAAEKSITVETR
+631 LQAAEKSINVETR
-644 IAEFDAALRRPARD
+644 IADTMRLY
-658 QADRHQPAV
+658 ADRRAIKQIAINLLSNAV
-667 ERGEVHRTGRPH
+667 KFTGQGGKITVRARNTSGALLLTIEDNGCGIPKQALSKLGRPFEQVQNQFSKNH
-679 FGQGAQHLRRVGAD
+679 
-693 HRGQWLRHPQGSAGQ
+693 
-708 ARPAVRAGAE
+708 
-718 PVFQEP
+718 
-724 CRIWP
+724 
-729 RPGHLALAG
+729 
-738 RTAGRRAE
+738 T
-746 DPLDRRRRHHRVGA
+746 
-760 HPGEEGAASGEGSG
+760 GSG
-774 LKLSFDGGLIYNRPH
+774 LGLAISRSLAELQGGALKIRSTEGVGTIVSVRIP
-789 FHDLSAAKFVDHVL
+789 LKKAP
-803 GERHSPAVYVQA
+803 PAV
-815 KEPSPWP
+815 K
-822 AVEGDPAR
+822 
-830 YVGRIGD
+830 
-837 EHPDI
+837 
-842 KIEVRNVLEVPL
+842 
-854 QHFAITRQAD
+854 
-864 PPAIVDRFVVHEL
+864 
-877 PELRPILAV
+877 
-886 QAGDVVAVDIGEID
+886 
-900 FGHGNRPIFPQA
+900 
-912 PAACAAGAG
+912 AAA
-921 SRGHCMPSSSLP
+921 
-933 DGR
+933 

>member
-1 MAKADAWGAPGGT
+1 MAKADAWGAPGGK
-14 AFERREARGDGLA
+14 AFARRKARSDGLA
-27 GNTRLI
+27 GNARLI
-33 AEPAYRR
+33 AEPTYQR

-55 IILFLVVIAA
+55 IVVFLIVIAA
-65 LRVLSLMNERDEVE
+65 LRFLSLMNEHDEIE
-79 RDTRAILSLAAGQ
+79 RDAKAVLALAAGQ
-92 MASAIA
+92 MAQAIT
-98 ADPNAASTGA
+98 ADPSAAGVNATS
-108 LDLLE
+108 LLE
-113 NAGRLGAMGRSH
+113 NISRQGAMSRAH
-125 VLAITDDAFKIIA
+125 VLAVTDANFKVVA

-147 GRSLDSLVQGGQ
+147 GRTLDSLVLGGQ

-164 GERAGVMNVSIAGQN
+164 GDRAGVMDVGIAGQD
-179 WYAAVSL
+179 WFAAVSL
-186 TASRKNAAAV
+186 SGDRKHAAAV
-196 LVPQEAVFDSWRKTV
+196 LVPQEAVFDSWRKSM

-219 LTAGVLIIILYAY
+219 LTAGVLIVILYAY

-296 EVDEIIHPED
+296 EVDEIVHPED
-306 GDLFDLANRIVEREI
+306 GDLFELANRIVEREI

-376 DLRLRTAI
+376 DMRLRTAI

-393 WDASEHLIMCNS
+393 WDAAERLIMCNS

-420 GAART
+420 GATRDM
-425 ALEEHMLAFASERR
+425 LEQRMLAFASERR
-439 LANSNGP
+439 LANANGP
-446 QGGVTLERQLADG
+446 HGGITLERQLADG

-473 TVSVGSDI
+473 VVSVGSDI

-515 ARELVELNRKYMKET
+515 ASELVELNRKYMKET

-535 ANRAKS
+535 ASRAKS

-561 SELME
+561 SELMQ
-566 QGLFGPLGSPRY
+566 QGLFGPLGSERY

-610 SVDREEIDLCPLIKE
+610 SLDHEEIDLCPLIKE
-625 TVRVVS
+625 TVRVIS
-631 LQAAEKSITVETR
+631 LQAAEKSINVETR
-644 IAEFDAALRRPARD
+644 IADTMRLY
-658 QADRHQPAV
+658 ADRRAIKQIAINLLSNAV
-667 ERGEVHRTGRPH
+667 KFTGQGGKITVRARNTSGALLLTIEDNGCGIPKQALSKLGRPFEQVQNQFSKNH
-679 FGQGAQHLRRVGAD
+679 
-693 HRGQWLRHPQGSAGQ
+693 
-708 ARPAVRAGAE
+708 
-718 PVFQEP
+718 
-724 CRIWP
+724 
-729 RPGHLALAG
+729 
-738 RTAGRRAE
+738 T
-746 DPLDRRRRHHRVGA
+746 
-760 HPGEEGAASGEGSG
+760 GSG
-774 LKLSFDGGLIYNRPH
+774 LGLAISRSLAELQGGALKIRSTEGVGTIVSVRIP
-789 FHDLSAAKFVDHVL
+789 LKKAPSAVK
-803 GERHSPAVYVQA
+803 
-815 KEPSPWP
+815 
-822 AVEGDPAR
+822 
-830 YVGRIGD
+830 
-837 EHPDI
+837 
-842 KIEVRNVLEVPL
+842 
-854 QHFAITRQAD
+854 
-864 PPAIVDRFVVHEL
+864 
-877 PELRPILAV
+877 
-886 QAGDVVAVDIGEID
+886 
-900 FGHGNRPIFPQA
+900 
-912 PAACAAGAG
+912 AAA
-921 SRGHCMPSSSLP
+921 
-933 DGR
+933 

>member
-1 MAKADAWGAPGGT
+1 MAKADAWGAPEGT
-14 AFERREARGDGLA
+14 AFERRKARGDGLA

-55 IILFLVVIAA
+55 IIIFLIVIAA

-79 RDTRAILSLAAGQ
+79 RDAKAVLGLAAGQ
-92 MASAIA
+92 MANAVS
-98 ADPNAASTGA
+98 ADPTAASTGA
-108 LDLLE
+108 IDLLE
-113 NAGRLGAMGRSH
+113 STSRQGAMGRSH
-125 VLAITDDAFKIIA
+125 VLLITDSAFKIIA

-147 GRSLDSLVQGGQ
+147 GRSLDSLVQDGQ

-164 GERAGVMNVSIAGQN
+164 GDRAGVMDVSIGGQD

-186 TASRKNAAAV
+186 TRDRKNAAAV
-196 LVPQEAVFDSWRKTV
+196 LVPQEAIFDSWRKTV

-232 FGQAARAQAADRI
+232 FGQASRAQTADRI

-283 LGYEPCDTMLSFG
+283 LGYEPCNSMLSFG

-306 GDLFDLANRIVEREI
+306 GDLFELANKIVEREI

-393 WDASEHLIMCNS
+393 WDAAQRLIMCNS
-405 KFQKD
+405 KYQKD

-420 GAART
+420 GAAR
-425 ALEEHMLAFASERR
+425 AVLEERMLAFASERR
-439 LANSNGP
+439 LANTNGP
-446 QGGVTLERQLADG
+446 QGGATFERQLSDG

-515 ARELVELNRKYMKET
+515 AKELVELNREYMKET

-578 EEYATDIN
+578 EEYANDIN

-610 SVDREEIDLCPLIKE
+610 SMDREEIDLCPLIRE
-625 TVRVVS
+625 TVRVIS

-644 IAEFDAALRRPARD
+644 IADTMTLF
-658 QADRHQPAV
+658 ADRRAIKQIAINLLSNAV
-667 ERGEVHRTGRPH
+667 KFTGQGGHISVRARNTSGALVLTIEDNGCGIPKEALSKLGRPFEQVQNQFSKNH
-679 FGQGAQHLRRVGAD
+679 A
-693 HRGQWLRHPQGSAGQ
+693 
-708 ARPAVRAGAE
+708 
-718 PVFQEP
+718 
-724 CRIWP
+724 
-729 RPGHLALAG
+729 
-738 RTAGRRAE
+738 
-746 DPLDRRRRHHRVGA
+746 
-760 HPGEEGAASGEGSG
+760 GSG
-774 LKLSFDGGLIYNRPH
+774 LGLAISRSLAELQGGALKIRSTEGVGTIVSVRIPVKK
-789 FHDLSAAKFVDHVL
+789 AA
-803 GERHSPAVYVQA
+803 
-815 KEPSPWP
+815 
-822 AVEGDPAR
+822 
-830 YVGRIGD
+830 
-837 EHPDI
+837 
-842 KIEVRNVLEVPL
+842 
-854 QHFAITRQAD
+854 
-864 PPAIVDRFVVHEL
+864 
-877 PELRPILAV
+877 LAV
-886 QAGDVVAVDIGEID
+886 K
-900 FGHGNRPIFPQA
+900 
-912 PAACAAGAG
+912 AAA
-921 SRGHCMPSSSLP
+921 
-933 DGR
+933 